1 MLYNPIEAIQRE
13 NRTQFIII
21 MATSPSDAEL
31 LKILEQA
38 FEEAWEIVNSEDGW
52 KEEHK
57 EKGKYF

>member
-1 MLYNPIEAIQRE
+1 
-13 NRTQFIII
+13 